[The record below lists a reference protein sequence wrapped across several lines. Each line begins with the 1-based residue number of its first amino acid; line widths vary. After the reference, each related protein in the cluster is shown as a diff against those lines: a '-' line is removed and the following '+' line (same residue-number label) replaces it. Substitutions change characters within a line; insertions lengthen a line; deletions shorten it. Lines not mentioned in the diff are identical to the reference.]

1 MTLGEDA
8 GRDAGTS
15 AVERS
20 LAAIEA
26 QDGALGAFSSVR
38 PEAAR
43 AEARSFAQAP
53 TTRTGAGDMPLGGI
67 PVAVKE
73 LLDPDGDHVVV
84 RRLRDAGAVIVGTT
98 RMPQGC
104 LWGTTDGG
112 DVVTRNPWN
121 HRWTAGGS
129 SGGSGA
135 AVAAG
140 LVRMAHG
147 TDGLG
152 SVRIPA
158 ACCAVVGVKPGQGVI
173 APVDLGVGEWFGL
186 SEHGAIATTVADAA
200 LMLSVMAADP
210 SLARVEEPT
219 AALRVACSVTPPVAG
234 VPVETEV
241 VRATFA
247 AAAALRE
254 TGARVERDGPR
265 YPLTA
270 GPAVT
275 ARWFAAAADEVTEL
289 DDADLEPRTR
299 RHAAVG
305 HLAHRLVR
313 PAQADAWRDQA
324 LQFFARYDVL
334 VTPVLATRPL
344 RAERWSERSWAA
356 NVVAN
361 VLCTGGFPA
370 AWNLAG
376 FPAVAVPGGVDPRT
390 GLRVGIQLVGP
401 PGSERRLLGVAASL
415 ERLRPWP
422 LVAPAAG

>member
-1 MTLGEDA
+1 MTDPGDIA
-8 GRDAGTS
+8 GPA

-20 LAAIEA
+20 LAAIAEA
-26 QDGALGAFSSVR
+26 DAALGAFASVR
-38 PEAAR
+38 AEAAR
-43 AEARSFAQAP
+43 AEARSIAQAP
-53 TTRTGAGDMPLGGI
+53 TSRTGSDDLPLGGVPI
-67 PVAVKE
+67 AVKE

-104 LWGTTDGG
+104 LWGATDGG
-112 DVVTRNPWN
+112 GVVTRNPWDR
-121 HRWTAGGS
+121 RWTAGGS

-158 ACCAVVGVKPGQGVI
+158 ACCAVVGVKPGHGVI
-173 APVDLGVGEWFGL
+173 APVDLGAGDWFGL
-186 SEHGAIATTVADAA
+186 SEHGALATSVADAA

-210 SLARVEEPT
+210 SLARVEEPGGD
-219 AALRVACSVTPPVAG
+219 LRVACSVTPPVAG
-234 VPVETEV
+234 VPVATEI
-241 VRATFA
+241 VRATYA

-254 TGARVERDGPR
+254 TGARVQRDGPR
-265 YPLTA
+265 YPLAA

-275 ARWFAAAADEVTEL
+275 ARWFAAAADEAAEL

-299 RHAAVG
+299 RHAAAG
-305 HLAHRLVR
+305 RLARRAVR
-313 PAQADAWRDQA
+313 PAQADAWRAQA
-324 LQFFARYDVL
+324 LEFFSRYDVL
-334 VTPVLATRPL
+334 VTPVLANAPL
-344 RAERWSERSWAA
+344 RADLWSERSWAA
-356 NVVAN
+356 NVVGN
-361 VLCTGGFPA
+361 VVCTGGFPA

-376 FPAVAVPGGVDPRT
+376 FPAVAVPGDVDPRT
-390 GLRVGIQLVGP
+390 GLRVGIQLAGP
-401 PGSERRLLGVAASL
+401 PGAERLLLGVAASL

-422 LVAPAAG
+422 RVAPAAT

>member
-1 MTLGEDA
+1 VTAPGDDA
-8 GRDAGTS
+8 GPA

-20 LAAIEA
+20 LAAIAEA
-26 QDGALGAFSSVR
+26 DATLGAFASVR

-43 AEARSFAQAP
+43 AEARTIAQAP
-53 TTRTGAGDMPLGGI
+53 TSRTASGDLPLSGV
-67 PVAVKE
+67 PVAVKD

-104 LWGTTDGG
+104 LWATTDGEG
-112 DVVTRNPWN
+112 VVTRNPWN
-121 HRWTAGGS
+121 RRWTAGGS

-158 ACCAVVGVKPGQGVI
+158 ACCAVVGVKPGHGVI

-186 SEHGAIATTVADAA
+186 SEHGALATSVADAA
-200 LMLSVMAADP
+200 LMLSVMAGDP
-210 SLARVEEPT
+210 SLARVEEP
-219 AALRVACSVTPPVAG
+219 AGGLRVACSVTPPVAG
-234 VPVETEV
+234 VPVATEV
-241 VRATFA
+241 VRATFD

-254 TGARVERDGPR
+254 IGARVEREGPR
-265 YPLTA
+265 YPLAA

-275 ARWFAAAADEVTEL
+275 ARWFAAAADEASEL
-289 DDADLEPRTR
+289 DEGELEPRTR
-299 RHAAVG
+299 QHAAAG
-305 HLAHRLVR
+305 RLARRAVR
-313 PAQADAWRDQA
+313 PAQADAWRAQA
-324 LQFFARYDVL
+324 LQFFSRHDLL
-334 VTPVLATRPL
+334 VTPVLATGPL

-356 NVVAN
+356 NVAAN
-361 VLCTGGFPA
+361 VLSTGGFPA

-401 PGSERRLLGVAASL
+401 PGSESLLLGVAASL

-422 LVAPAAG
+422 RVAPAG

>member
-26 QDGALGAFSSVR
+26 QDGALGAFASVR

-313 PAQADAWRDQA
+313 PAQAEAWRDQA

-344 RAERWSERSWAA
+344 PAERWSERSWAA

-376 FPAVAVPGGVDPRT
+376 FPAVAVPGGVDPRN

-401 PGSERRLLGVAASL
+401 PGSERRLLGAAASL

>member
-1 MTLGEDA
+1 VTVGEDA
-8 GRDAGTS
+8 GRDAGTD

-20 LAAIEA
+20 LAAIETR
-26 QDGALGAFSSVR
+26 DGTFGAFASVR

-43 AEARSFAQAP
+43 AEAKRIAQAP
-53 TTRTGAGDMPLGGI
+53 ESRTGSGDHPLSGV

-73 LLDPDGDHVVV
+73 MLDPDGDHVVV
-84 RRLRDAGAVIVGTT
+84 RRLRNAGAVIVGTT
-98 RMPQGC
+98 RMPQAC
-104 LWGTTDGG
+104 LWATTDGG

-121 HRWTAGGS
+121 RRWTAGGS

-158 ACCAVVGVKPGQGVI
+158 ACCAVVGVKPGHGVI
-173 APVDLGVGEWFGL
+173 APVDLGAGEWFGL
-186 SEHGAIATTVADAA
+186 SEHGALATTVADAA
-200 LMLSVMAADP
+200 LMLSVMAGDP
-210 SLARVEEPT
+210 SLARVEEPGGD
-219 AALRVACSVTPPVAG
+219 LRVACSVTPPVAG
-234 VPVETEV
+234 VPVATEV

-247 AAAALRE
+247 AAAALLE

-275 ARWFAAAADEVTEL
+275 ARWFAAAADEAAEL

-305 HLAHRLVR
+305 QVARRAVR
-313 PAQADAWRDQA
+313 PAEADAWREQA
-324 LQFFARYDVL
+324 LQFFSRYDVL
-334 VTPVLATRPL
+334 VTPVLATGPL

-361 VLCTGGFPA
+361 VLSTGGFPA

-390 GLRVGIQLVGP
+390 GLRVGIQLAGP
-401 PGSERRLLGVAASL
+401 PGSERLLLGVAASL

-422 LVAPAAG
+422 RVAPAT

>member
-1 MTLGEDA
+1 VSVGEDS
-8 GRDAGTS
+8 GRE

-26 QDGALGAFSSVR
+26 RDGELGAFASVR
-38 PEAAR
+38 ADAAR
-43 AEARSFAQAP
+43 AEARSIAQAP
-53 TTRTGAGDMPLGGI
+53 ASRTAADLPLGGV

-73 LLDPDGDHVVV
+73 MLDPDGDHAVV
-84 RRLRDAGAVIVGTT
+84 RRLRDAGAVIVGRT

-112 DVVTRNPWN
+112 GVVTRNPWN
-121 HRWTAGGS
+121 PDRTAGGS

-158 ACCAVVGVKPGQGVI
+158 ACCAVVGVKPGHGVI
-173 APVDLGVGEWFGL
+173 APVDLGAGEWFGL
-186 SEHGAIATTVADAA
+186 SDHGAIATSVADAA

-210 SLARVEEPT
+210 SLADVEEP
-219 AALRVACSVTPPVAG
+219 AGGLRVACSVTPPVAG
-234 VPVETEV
+234 VPVATEV

-275 ARWFAAAADEVTEL
+275 ARWFAAAADEAAEL
-289 DDADLEPRTR
+289 ADADLEPRTR
-299 RHAAVG
+299 RHAEVG
-305 HLAHRLVR
+305 RVARRAVR
-313 PAQADAWRDQA
+313 PAQADSWRDQA

-334 VTPVLATRPL
+334 VTPVLATGPL
-344 RAERWSERSWAA
+344 RADRWSERSWAA

-401 PGSERRLLGVAASL
+401 PGAERLLLGVATSL

-422 LVAPAAG
+422 RVAPTD

>member
-1 MTLGEDA
+1 VTAPGDA
-8 GRDAGTS
+8 AGPA

-20 LAAIEA
+20 LAAIAEA
-26 QDGALGAFSSVR
+26 DATLGAFSSVR
-38 PEAAR
+38 AEAAR
-43 AEARSFAQAP
+43 AEARSIAQAP
-53 TTRTGAGDMPLGGI
+53 TTRTGSGEMPLGGI
-67 PVAVKE
+67 PIAVKE

-112 DVVTRNPWN
+112 GVVTRNPWN
-121 HRWTAGGS
+121 RRWTAGGS

-275 ARWFAAAADEVTEL
+275 ARWFAAAADEATEL

-324 LQFFARYDVL
+324 LRFFSRYDVL

-390 GLRVGIQLVGP
+390 GLRVGVQLVGP
-401 PGSERRLLGVAASL
+401 PGSERLLLGVAASL